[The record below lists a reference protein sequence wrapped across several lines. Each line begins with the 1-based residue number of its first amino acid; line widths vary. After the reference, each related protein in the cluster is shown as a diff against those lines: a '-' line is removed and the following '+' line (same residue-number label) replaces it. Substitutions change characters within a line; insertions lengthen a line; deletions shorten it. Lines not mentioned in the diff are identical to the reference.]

1 MKINRLIYI
10 LIAIAL
16 LLGSAAA
23 GGSASAQ
30 STGGLWGTPVNLS
43 HSGGANLPRGVID
56 SRGVMH
62 FIWIDNTL
70 SYFYT
75 RFEEG
80 AWTDPIA
87 VRFPFAPFS
96 PQLVADN
103 QSHIHAF
110 WIDERGRLFASNVNQ
125 RDFGNAAAWRRPQYL
140 AELVLDFDVTI
151 DERGV
156 MQIAFI
162 SGTEIDNNPVGIY
175 VRRSHNRGFDW
186 TGAKLLYESQ
196 YFRSIDPAQAHVEI
210 SSVNTGEASRTI
222 VAWDNRA
229 RRQIFYTTSVD
240 QGLTFGEAVL
250 LESPAAGAETTNPS
264 NIQVSASLT
273 DSMLIWQNGSSEGSC
288 THYYQVSSDGGD
300 TWGERQQM
308 LTDLTGCA
316 QQSHLFRL
324 DDGLILLEIIIQG
337 QVYLSLWDGQ
347 GWSEAQSQPE
357 LFSFTDP
364 EIFSSVQLAC
374 HQSIFNPTE
383 SRLYVAG
390 CDATGAGD
398 IWLLNRRID
407 RQLVSEQSTEPE
419 QIENGPV
426 VRVWQPAVE
435 IARSSTG
442 VGSPLIVT
450 APDHSMHAI
459 WSQPDATGGNSMTGA
474 LYYSGWNGER
484 WSRPVEILRSPQ
496 GMVMHPSAAI
506 DASGRLH
513 VVWSGGVSGEIYYS
527 WASADKAF
535 TSKEWSPARRLP
547 LPRQAGLWPNLVIE
561 PNGRFSLVYTIPYNE
576 QRGIYLIQSVDGGL
590 TWSEPVVV
598 FDGVAAGWEG
608 VAQPELGY
616 TADGQLHLLWMRL
629 PLPETRGPLG
639 LFYSRSADGGRSWS
653 PPESLADSPAGS
665 YDLISFG
672 LNTLHRFWQE
682 VESDRLILKHQVSYN
697 SGATWGEVSILSNAG
712 GQSGPVSLSIDPAGQ
727 IHVFQGQQEEKRSIS
742 VIHWMWDGTGWR
754 AGDNFNYNSLLD
766 FHLEGLGAAYVDPEQ
781 LSIIFTGTEP
791 AFGGD
796 RMDTVLYQASRSFTL
811 PTVLPTQAPVPT
823 LSAETLA
830 PETIITP
837 QPTATVRATDQN
849 PAAAQQTREPLD
861 PVPEPGNKWTG
872 LILGTGL
879 TLLAAGLV
887 IAAKLTGFMD
897 RWR

>member
-1 MKINRLIYI
+1 MKTRRLIYL
-10 LIAIAL
+10 LIAITL
-16 LLGSAAA
+16 ILGSAVA
-23 GGSASAQ
+23 GRQASAQ
-30 STGGLWGTPVNLS
+30 STGELWGTPVNLS
-43 HSGGANLPRGVID
+43 HSGGATRPRGVID
-56 SRGVMH
+56 NRGVQH
-62 FIWIDNTL
+62 YIWIDNDL
-70 SYFYT
+70 NYFYT
-75 RFEEG
+75 RMEEG
-80 AWTDPIA
+80 EWTVPKL
-87 VRFPFAPFS
+87 VRFPFTPFS

-103 QSHIHAF
+103 QNHIHAF
-110 WIDERGRLFASNVNQ
+110 WIDERGRLFYSHVNE
-125 RDFGNAAAWRRPQYL
+125 RDFGNPGGWRRPQFL
-140 AELVLDFDVTI
+140 AELALDFDVTV
-151 DERGV
+151 DEQGV

-162 SGTEIDNNPVGIY
+162 SGIEIDINPVGVY

-186 TGAKLLYESQ
+186 SGPKLLYESQ
-196 YFRSIDPAQAHVEI
+196 YFRSIDPTQAHVEI
-210 SSVNTGEASRTI
+210 SSINTGEEARTI

-229 RRQIFYTTSVD
+229 RRQILYATSVD
-240 QGLTFGEAVL
+240 EGLTFGDAAL

-264 NIQVSASLT
+264 TIQVSASLT
-273 DSMLIWQNGSSEGSC
+273 DSMLIWQNSSTEGSC
-288 THYYQVSSDGGD
+288 AHYYQVSTDGGD

-308 LTDLTGCA
+308 LSELTGCA
-316 QQSHLFRL
+316 TESHLFRL
-324 DDGLILLEIIIQG
+324 DEGLILLEVIVQG
-337 QVYLSLWDGQ
+337 QVYLSLWDGEQ
-347 GWSEAQSQPE
+347 WSEAQSQPE

-374 HQSIFNPTE
+374 HNSVFDPSE

-390 CDATGAGD
+390 CDVTAAGD
-398 IWLLNRRID
+398 IWLLSRRID
-407 RQLVSEQSTEPE
+407 RQFVTETASEPE
-419 QIENGPV
+419 QAENIPV

-435 IARSSTG
+435 IARSQTG
-442 VGSPLIVT
+442 VESPLIVT
-450 APDHSMHAI
+450 APDHSMHALWI
-459 WSQPDATGGNSMTGA
+459 QPDVTGGSSVTGA

-561 PNGRFSLVYTIPYNE
+561 PNGRFSVAYAIPYNE

-590 TWSEPVVV
+590 TWSEPVPV
-598 FDGVAAGWEG
+598 FDGAAAGWEG
-608 VAQPELGY
+608 VAQPKLGY

-639 LFYSRSADGGRSWS
+639 LFYSRSADGGKSWS
-653 PPESLADSPAGS
+653 SPESLADSPAGS
-665 YDLISFG
+665 YDLVSFG

-682 VESDRLILKHQVSYN
+682 VESERLIIKHQVSYN
-697 SGATWGEVSILSNAG
+697 SGAAWGEVSILSNAG
-712 GQSGPVSLSIDPAGQ
+712 GQSGPVSLSVDPAGQ
-727 IHVFQGQQEEKRSIS
+727 VHVFQAQQVEKRSIS
-742 VIHWMWDGTGWR
+742 VIHWLWDGEGWR
-754 AGDNFNYNSLLD
+754 AGDNFNYNSLSD
-766 FHLEGLGAAYVDPEQ
+766 FQLQGLGAAYVDPEQ
-781 LSIIFTGTEP
+781 LSVIFTGTEP

-796 RMDTVLYQASRSFTL
+796 RMDSVLYQASRPFAL
-811 PTVLPTQAPVPT
+811 PAELPTQPLVPT
-823 LSAETLA
+823 LSPETLA
-830 PETIITP
+830 PEPTSPPEPT
-837 QPTATVRATDQN
+837 PTAMATVQG
-849 PAAAQQTREPLD
+849 PAPVQETEEPLE
-861 PVPEPGNKWTG
+861 PVPEPASKWSG